1 MGRVSAT
8 RIGTLC
14 RNPETKRSTL
24 TMFPEQYEHL
34 QIMSHAVI
42 GFPNLEEN
50 EKAIAGLADAGVHL
64 IELQVPF
71 SDPVA
76 DGHTLVNACYE
87 ALKHGGSVQATLDLA
102 QRVCTRHPEVTFVL
116 MSYLNPL
123 YRYGLER
130 LFEAAVAAGIKGM
143 IVPDWPVEEIEP
155 WLPKLDALGL
165 SPILMVTP
173 NTALDRVARI
183 ARASRGMIYVVS
195 RMGVTGHE
203 TQWGDKFQRYIAEIR
218 KHTDLPLAV
227 GFGVRT
233 LTDLNALEG
242 KAEVAAFCSQYIEWQ
257 RDEGSDI
264 AASKMKS
271 IVQAL
276 GDS

>member
-1 MGRVSAT
+1 
-8 RIGTLC
+8 
-14 RNPETKRSTL
+14 
-24 TMFPEQYEHL
+24 MFPSQNENL

-50 EKAIAGLADAGVHL
+50 EKAIAGLADAGVRL

-102 QRVCTRHPEVTFVL
+102 QRVCKRHPEVTFVL

-123 YRYGLER
+123 YRYGLDR
-130 LFEAAVAAGIKGM
+130 LFEAAVAAGIQGM

-155 WLPKLDALGL
+155 WLPKLDELGL
-165 SPILMVTP
+165 APILMVTP
-173 NTALDRVARI
+173 NTALARVARI
-183 ARASRGMIYVVS
+183 AQASRGMIYVVS

-203 TQWGDKFQRYIAEIR
+203 TQWGDKFQHYIAEIR
-218 KHTDLPLAV
+218 KHSDLPLAV

-233 LTDLNALEG
+233 VDDLNALEG

-257 RDEGSDI
+257 RDDGSEV
-264 AASKMKS
+264 AAQRMKS
-271 IVQAL
+271 LIQSMGA
-276 GDS
+276 G

>member
-1 MGRVSAT
+1 
-8 RIGTLC
+8 
-14 RNPETKRSTL
+14 
-24 TMFPEQYEHL
+24 MFPKQYENL

-42 GFPNLEEN
+42 GFPSLEEN
-50 EKAIAGLADAGVHL
+50 EKAIAGLADAGVRL

-76 DGHTLVNACYE
+76 DGHTLVNACYA
-87 ALKHGGSVQATLDLA
+87 ALKTGGSVQATLDLA
-102 QRVCTRHPEVTFVL
+102 KRVSARHPEVTFIL

-130 LFEAAVAAGIKGM
+130 LFEAAAAAGIKGM

-155 WLPKLDALGL
+155 WLPKLDELGL
-165 SPILMVTP
+165 APILMVTP
-173 NTALDRVARI
+173 NTALERVERI

-218 KHTDLPLAV
+218 KHSDLPLAV

-233 LTDLNALEG
+233 LDDLGALQG

-257 RDEGSDI
+257 RDDGSEV
-264 AASKMKS
+264 AATRMKDL
-271 IVQAL
+271 VHGLDEARPE
-276 GDS
+276 

>member
-1 MGRVSAT
+1 
-8 RIGTLC
+8 
-14 RNPETKRSTL
+14 
-24 TMFPEQYEHL
+24 MFPAQYENL

-42 GFPNLEEN
+42 GFPSLEEN
-50 EKAIAGLADAGVHL
+50 ERAIAGLADAGVNL

-102 QRVCTRHPEVTFVL
+102 ERVCQRHPEVTFVL

-123 YRYGLER
+123 FRYGLER
-130 LFEAAVAAGIKGM
+130 LFETAASVGIKGM
-143 IVPDWPVEEIEP
+143 IIPDWPVEEIEP
-155 WLPKLDALGL
+155 WLPTLDKLDLA
-165 SPILMVTP
+165 PILMVTP
-173 NTALDRVARI
+173 NTAPERVARI
-183 ARASRGMIYVVS
+183 TKASRGMIYVVS

-203 TQWGDKFQRYIAEIR
+203 TNWGEKFQRYIGDIR

-233 LTDLNALEG
+233 AADLKALAG

-257 RDEGSDI
+257 RDEGSDV

-271 IVQAL
+271 ILDDIGAA
-276 GDS
+276 

>member
-1 MGRVSAT
+1 
-8 RIGTLC
+8 
-14 RNPETKRSTL
+14 
-24 TMFPEQYEHL
+24 MFPAQYADL

-42 GFPNLEEN
+42 GFPSLEEN
-50 EKAIAGLADAGVHL
+50 EKAIAGLAAAGVKL

-102 QRVCTRHPEVTFVL
+102 TRVCARHPEVTFVL

-123 YRYGLER
+123 YRYGLPE
-130 LFEAAVAAGIKGM
+130 LFEKASAAGFKGM

-155 WLPKLDALGL
+155 WLPTLDALEL

-173 NTALDRVARI
+173 NTAVERI
-183 ARASRGMIYVVS
+183 KKIAQASRGMIYVVS

-203 TQWGDKFQRYIAEIR
+203 TQWGEKFQDYIADIR
-218 KHTDLPLAV
+218 KHTDLPLVV

-233 LTDLNALEG
+233 SDDLNALAG

-257 RDEGSDI
+257 RDEGSEI

-271 IVQAL
+271 IIQAI
-276 GDS
+276 DSKQA

>member
-1 MGRVSAT
+1 
-8 RIGTLC
+8 
-14 RNPETKRSTL
+14 
-24 TMFPEQYEHL
+24 MFPAQNENL

-50 EKAIAGLADAGVHL
+50 EKAIAGLADAGVRL

-71 SDPVA
+71 TDPVA

-102 QRVCTRHPEVTFVL
+102 ERVCARHPEVTFVL

-130 LFEAAVAAGIKGM
+130 LFETAAAIGIKGM

-155 WLPKLDALGL
+155 WLPKLDELGL

-173 NTALDRVARI
+173 NTPGERVARI
-183 ARASRGMIYVVS
+183 AQASRGMIYVVS
-195 RMGVTGHE
+195 RMGVTGHATHWGE
-203 TQWGDKFQRYIAEIR
+203 TFQNYIAEIR

-233 LTDLNALEG
+233 SDDLKALAG
-242 KAEVAAFCSQYIEWQ
+242 QAEVAAFCSQYIEWQ
-257 RDEGSDI
+257 RDEGSDV

-271 IVQAL
+271 MLDDLAAA
-276 GDS
+276 

>member
-1 MGRVSAT
+1 
-8 RIGTLC
+8 
-14 RNPETKRSTL
+14 
-24 TMFPEQYEHL
+24 MFPAQNEHL
-34 QIMSHAVI
+34 QIMSHAVV
-42 GFPNLEEN
+42 GFPSLEEN

-102 QRVCTRHPEVTFVL
+102 SRVSKRHPEVTFIL

-123 YRYGLER
+123 FRYGLER
-130 LFEAAVAAGIKGM
+130 LFEAAAAAGIQGM
-143 IVPDWPVEEIEP
+143 IIPDWPVEEIEP
-155 WLPKLDALGL
+155 WLPRLDELGL
-165 SPILMVTP
+165 APILMVTP
-173 NTALDRVARI
+173 NTALERVERI
-183 ARASRGMIYVVS
+183 AKASRGMIYVVS

-203 TQWGDKFQRYIAEIR
+203 TQWGEKFQRYIAEIR

-233 LTDLNALEG
+233 LDDLSALQG

-257 RDEGSDI
+257 RDDGSDT
-264 AASKMKS
+264 AAQRMKS
-271 IVQAL
+271 LVSSL
-276 GDS
+276 GAA

>member
-1 MGRVSAT
+1 
-8 RIGTLC
+8 
-14 RNPETKRSTL
+14 
-24 TMFPEQYEHL
+24 
-34 QIMSHAVI
+34 VI
-42 GFPNLEEN
+42 GFPSLEEN
-50 EKAIAGLADAGVHL
+50 EKAIAGLAEAGVKL

-87 ALKHGGSVQATLDLA
+87 ALKRGDSVQATLDLA
-102 QRVCTRHPEVTFVL
+102 TTVCARHPEVTFVL

-123 YRYGLER
+123 FRYGLQE
-130 LFEAAVAAGIKGM
+130 LFEKASAAGIRGM

-155 WLPKLDALGL
+155 WLPTLDALGL

-173 NTALDRVARI
+173 NTAAERVEKI
-183 ARASRGMIYVVS
+183 AKASRGMIYVVS

-203 TQWGDKFQRYIAEIR
+203 THWGEKFQNYIAEIR

-233 LTDLNALEG
+233 AKDLNALTG

-257 RDEGSDI
+257 RDEGSEV
-264 AASKMKS
+264 AADKMKS
-271 IVQAL
+271 IIQEI
-276 GDS
+276 DSPQV

>member
-1 MGRVSAT
+1 
-8 RIGTLC
+8 
-14 RNPETKRSTL
+14 
-24 TMFPEQYEHL
+24 
-34 QIMSHAVI
+34 
-42 GFPNLEEN
+42 
-50 EKAIAGLADAGVHL
+50 
-64 IELQVPF
+64 
-71 SDPVA
+71 
-76 DGHTLVNACYE
+76 
-87 ALKHGGSVQATLDLA
+87 
-102 QRVCTRHPEVTFVL
+102 
-116 MSYLNPL
+116 
-123 YRYGLER
+123 
-130 LFEAAVAAGIKGM
+130 M

-173 NTALDRVARI
+173 NTAAKRVERI

-203 TQWGDKFQRYIAEIR
+203 TQWGEKFQNYIAEIR

-233 LTDLNALEG
+233 NDDLKALAG

-264 AASKMKS
+264 AADRMKS
-271 IVQAL
+271 IVQAM
-276 GDS
+276 GAP

>member
-1 MGRVSAT
+1 
-8 RIGTLC
+8 
-14 RNPETKRSTL
+14 
-24 TMFPEQYEHL
+24 MFPSQNENL

-50 EKAIAGLADAGVHL
+50 EKAIAGLADAGVRL

-102 QRVCTRHPEVTFVL
+102 QRVCKRHPEVTFVL

-123 YRYGLER
+123 YRYGLDR
-130 LFEAAVAAGIKGM
+130 LFEAAVAAGIQGM

-155 WLPKLDALGL
+155 WLPKLDELGL
-165 SPILMVTP
+165 APILMVTP
-173 NTALDRVARI
+173 NTALARVARI
-183 ARASRGMIYVVS
+183 AQASRGMIYVVS

-203 TQWGDKFQRYIAEIR
+203 TQWGDKFQHYIAEIR
-218 KHTDLPLAV
+218 KHSDLPLAV

-233 LTDLNALEG
+233 VDDLNALEG

-257 RDEGSDI
+257 RDDGSDV
-264 AASKMKS
+264 AAQRMKS
-271 IVQAL
+271 LIQSMGA
-276 GDS
+276 G

>member
-1 MGRVSAT
+1 
-8 RIGTLC
+8 
-14 RNPETKRSTL
+14 
-24 TMFPEQYEHL
+24 MFPAQYEDL

-42 GFPNLEEN
+42 GFPSLEEN
-50 EKAIAGLADAGVHL
+50 EKAIAGLAEAGVKL

-102 QRVCTRHPEVTFVL
+102 TTVCARHREVTFVL

-123 YRYGLER
+123 FRYGLEE
-130 LFEAAVAAGIKGM
+130 LFEKASAAGIRGM

-155 WLPKLDALGL
+155 WLPTLDALGL

-173 NTALDRVARI
+173 NTAAERVEKI
-183 ARASRGMIYVVS
+183 AKASRGMIYVVS

-203 TQWGDKFQRYIAEIR
+203 TQWGEKFQNYIAEIR

-233 LTDLNALEG
+233 AKDLNALTG
-242 KAEVAAFCSQYIEWQ
+242 KAEVAAFCPPYIEWQ
-257 RDEGSDI
+257 RDEGSEV
-264 AASKMKS
+264 AADKMKS
-271 IVQAL
+271 IIQEI
-276 GDS
+276 DSPQV

>member
-1 MGRVSAT
+1 
-8 RIGTLC
+8 
-14 RNPETKRSTL
+14 
-24 TMFPEQYEHL
+24 MFPAQYDEL

-42 GFPNLEEN
+42 GFPDLEEN
-50 EKAIAGLADAGVHL
+50 DKAIAGLARAGVKL

-87 ALKHGGSVQATLDLA
+87 ALKHGGSVRATLDLA
-102 QRVCTRHPEVTFVL
+102 ARVSARQPEVTFIL

-123 YRYGLER
+123 YRFGLQE
-130 LFEAAVAAGIKGM
+130 LFEQAAAAGIKGM

-155 WLPKLDALGL
+155 WLPTLDALGL

-173 NTALDRVARI
+173 NTAPARI
-183 ARASRGMIYVVS
+183 EKITRASRGMIYVVS

-203 TQWGDKFQRYIAEIR
+203 TQWGEKFQNYIADIR
-218 KHTDLPLAV
+218 KYTDLPLAV

-233 LTDLNALEG
+233 SDDLNALNG

-257 RDEGSDI
+257 RDQGSDI
-264 AASKMKS
+264 AADKMQS
-271 IVQAL
+271 IIQAI
-276 GDS
+276 DPPAM